1 MSVFFSNKVR
11 SKYLRLFREG
21 VFSVL
26 RGLND
31 YELRVVKKQD
41 VRDTVDC
48 IRWTMEDAKDPSKI
62 FILLYCNSLLLF
74 FL

>member
-1 MSVFFSNKVR
+1 
-11 SKYLRLFREG
+11 
-21 VFSVL
+21 VL